1 MILDQRDPLGTKDSR
16 PLLSILLP
24 AYRYREGV
32 HRILSLLQPI
42 PFADCE
48 LIVSDDSPD
57 DEVEQEVV
65 RWHSGAGM
73 QVAYQRNRPALG
85 AAANWNSLLDKAS
98 GKYCLL
104 LHHDEFPL
112 SDHFVMDLICQLR
125 KDPDV
130 DVIMLDCLLINPQ
143 NGQCR
148 RHLPT
153 WLRAF
158 VVNRFPQYLF
168 RRNVI
173 GPTSSLVIRRTL
185 YPRFDVRLRW
195 LIDVDVYVRLFKVA
209 KGVKLC
215 PKIQVGSILGR
226 ADSITT
232 GLGASIPQIAREE
245 RTYLQG
251 IRHTTSL
258 WLGPVRNEPI
268 LHSLMRACEAVCW
281 YLMRVITRIPSIFC
295 VGPVPRSVVK
305 KAIEIPPG
313 L

>member
-1 MILDQRDPLGTKDSR
+1 MHKPVSNEN

-32 HRILSLLQPI
+32 HRILSLLQPF
-42 PFADCE
+42 PLADCE
-48 LIVSDDSPD
+48 LIISDDSPD
-57 DEVEQEVV
+57 DEIEQEVM
-65 RWHSGAGM
+65 RCCSATGM
-73 QVAYQRNRPALG
+73 QVAYQRNHPALG
-85 AAANWNSLLDKAS
+85 AAANWNSLLDKAR

-112 SDHFVMDLICQLR
+112 SDHFVIDLIQELR
-125 KDPDV
+125 KDPEMDV
-130 DVIMLDCLLINPQ
+130 LILDCLLIDPQ
-143 NGQCR
+143 NKRCR

-158 VVNRFPQYLF
+158 VINRFPQYLF
-168 RRNVI
+168 QRNVI

-251 IRHTTSL
+251 IHHTISL
-258 WLGPVRNEPI
+258 WLGPAGNEPI
-268 LHSLMRACEAVCW
+268 LHSILRACETVCW
-281 YLMRVITRIPSIFC
+281 SFIRVFTRTIAMFGFS
-295 VGPVPRSVVK
+295 PVPKSK
-305 KAIEIPPG
+305 LKQIMKTPLG
-313 L
+313 Q

>member
-1 MILDQRDPLGTKDSR
+1 
-16 PLLSILLP
+16 LSILLP
-24 AYRYREGV
+24 AYKYRKGV
-32 HRILSLLQPI
+32 RRIFSLLQPI

-48 LIVSDDSPD
+48 LIVLDDSPD
-57 DEVEQEVV
+57 DEVEDEVA
-65 RWHSGAGM
+65 RWHSETGM
-73 QVAYQRNRPALG
+73 QVVYHHNRPALG
-85 AAANWNSLLDKAS
+85 AASNWNSLLDKAR

-112 SDHFVMDLICQLR
+112 SDHFVPDLLQELR
-125 KDPDV
+125 KTPDV
-130 DVIMLDCLLINPQ
+130 DVIMLDCLLLNFQ
-143 NGQCR
+143 NGRCR

-158 VVNRFPQYLF
+158 VLHRFPQYLF

-195 LIDVDVYVRLFKVA
+195 LIDVDVYVRLLKAAKVL
-209 KGVKLC
+209 KQC

-226 ADSITT
+226 SDSITT
-232 GLGASIPQIAREE
+232 GLGASIPQIACEE

-251 IRHTTSL
+251 IHHTTSL

-268 LHSLMRACEAVCW
+268 LHSLLRGSEAVFW
-281 YLMRVITRIPSIFC
+281 KLMRVLIRIIAVCCPC
-295 VGPVPRSVVK
+295 PVPKSVVE
-305 KAIEIPPG
+305 KAIKISSGP
-313 L
+313 